1 MEFMLFTFFG
11 GEYVKIFFMWN
22 RAETNMC
29 FSQKVFGVC
38 GKYVYACVYVEGIF
52 ALEIEI
58 LCMFAVMK
66 SNACF
71 WK

>member
-38 GKYVYACVYVEGIF
+38 GKYVYACV
-52 ALEIEI
+52 
-58 LCMFAVMK
+58 
-66 SNACF
+66 
-71 WK
+71 